1 MKYLVAFGC
10 SHTNGSMIDG
20 IAGSSYENTQR
31 SFGGIL
37 AKRYG
42 YEFYNISKPGGGN
55 AYIHRCVVEYITHY
69 MDKDAPQLFLINW
82 TSRPRM
88 EFRYSQDTMDAHAH
102 DTYGDFVDKKS
113 VPFTVGSNP
122 ILFHDNRYG
131 QLQTLSPYFLDPD
144 VNSIRWASW
153 AFGLQCMLDH
163 MQIPYLMTNTC
174 EGMPVISGN
183 EKIVEELNLKKYI
196 DPFDYNKC
204 MLGYLT
210 AKGYKKTECWHF
222 REDGHN
228 AWAKKLDKHLKDLGY
243 VE

>member
-183 EKIVEELNLKKYI
+183 EKIVEKLNLKKYI